1 VDDLLSQDEIDALL
15 HGVSGGEVETEND
28 EAPREGIAPFD
39 FASQDRIV
47 RGRMPTL
54 EMINERFAR
63 YFRISL
69 FNKLRRNA
77 EITANGVQ
85 MMKFAEYIHSLF
97 VPTSLNMVRMP
108 PLRGTGLFVFDP
120 KLVYIIVDNYFG
132 GEGRFH
138 TKIEGREFTP
148 TELKIV
154 HNILELAFEDL
165 KEAWAPVMN
174 VDFVFNS
181 SEVNPHFANI
191 VSPSEVVVVNTFQ
204 VELDGGGGEFH
215 VTLPYLMLEPI
226 RDLLD
231 AGVLSDHVEMDERW
245 TVALREEIME
255 APLELSANLCEVV
268 LSLRELQALEPGDV
282 IPIELPEQVTL
293 RAAEVPVYRCRFGVS
308 NGKKALKVLEP
319 VTQPQLAASL
329 AELEAQ
335 ERGGEAGGAE
345 ADGERTEADGETAPP
360 QASDNGSESQ

>member
-1 VDDLLSQDEIDALL
+1 MDDLLSQDEIDALL
-15 HGVSGGEVETEND
+15 HGVSNGDVETEGE
-28 EAPREGIAPFD
+28 EAEKEGIAPFD

-77 EITANGVQ
+77 EISVNGVQ
-85 MMKFAEYIHSLF
+85 MMKFAEYVHSLY
-97 VPTSLNMVRMP
+97 VPTSLNMVRMH

-120 KLVYIIVDNYFG
+120 KLVYIVVDNYFG

-148 TELKIV
+148 TELRIV
-154 HNILELAFEDL
+154 HNVLEMAFHDM
-165 KEAWAPVMN
+165 KEAWAPVME
-174 VDFVFNS
+174 VDFEFNS

-191 VSPSEVVVVNTFQ
+191 VSPSEVVVVSSFQ
-204 VELDGGGGEFH
+204 VELDGGGGELH

-245 TVALREEIME
+245 TIALREEIME
-255 APLELSANLCEVV
+255 APLEISATLCEVV
-268 LSLRELQALEPGDV
+268 LSLRDLQALEAGDI
-282 IPIELPEQVTL
+282 IPIELPEQVTM
-293 RAAEVPVYRCRFGVS
+293 RASDVPVFRCRFGVS
-308 NGKKALKVLEP
+308 NGKKALQILEP
-319 VTQPQLAASL
+319 VTQPQLASSL
-329 AELEAQ
+329 AELEEQAKAQ
-335 ERGGEAGGAE
+335 REGGEAE
-345 ADGERTEADGETAPP
+345 
-360 QASDNGSESQ
+360 QASAGEGADETQSGDEQPPEESA

>member
-1 VDDLLSQDEIDALL
+1 MDDLLSQDEIDALL
-15 HGVSGGEVETEND
+15 HGVSGGEVEAEND
-28 EAPREGIAPFD
+28 EAPQEGIASFD

-174 VDFVFNS
+174 VNFVFNS

-255 APLELSANLCEVV
+255 APLELSADLCEVV
-268 LSLRELQALEPGDV
+268 LSLRELQSLEPGDV
-282 IPIELPEQVTL
+282 IPVELPEQVTL

-308 NGKKALKVLEP
+308 NGKKALKILEP
-319 VTQPQLAASL
+319 VTQTQLAATL

-335 ERGGEAGGAE
+335 ERGEGLSEDGENGQTKTGGEAE
-345 ADGERTEADGETAPP
+345 SP
-360 QASDNGSESQ
+360 QVSDNGSESQ